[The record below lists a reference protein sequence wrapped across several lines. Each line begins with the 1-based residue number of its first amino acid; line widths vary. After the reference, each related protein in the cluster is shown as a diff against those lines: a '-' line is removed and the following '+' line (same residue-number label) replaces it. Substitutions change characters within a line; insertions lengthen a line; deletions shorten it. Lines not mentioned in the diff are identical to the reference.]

1 MVQRLIDS
9 SKITNGWTDPI
20 DVAKTIVNQLY
31 STYGGQNIIPASLW
45 WASAVR
51 GLPSWIQERLR
62 DVVSKEVMLAN
73 A

>member
-9 SKITNGWTDPI
+9 GKITSGWTEPE

-31 STYGGQNIIPASLW
+31 STYGGQIIIPASLW
-45 WASAVR
+45 WTSAIR

-62 DVVSKEVMLAN
+62 DLVSKEVMIAN

>member
-9 SKITNGWTDPI
+9 GKITSGWTEPE

-31 STYGGQNIIPASLW
+31 STYGGQIITAASLW
-45 WASAVR
+45 WTSAIR

-62 DVVSKEVMLAN
+62 DVVSKEVMIAN